1 MTTTKYFFH
10 ALMAG
15 MLLLGTACNK
25 SKTDVRPGN
34 EPDYSNMA
42 KSTVRLITFNKTD
55 LIVNS
60 TRVTN
65 WYATTLSNPVDLP
78 YPTPYF
84 PASGKFNGSWYLPQ
98 QFLDNKGQATIKAG
112 NPGGTGQP
120 DFIADSFQ
128 VQEDY
133 YKPWDYYLGTSAAAK
148 NGIYSMT
155 AVPRNTALPGDP
167 THIRIRLVNIGMATG
182 NGSGT
187 LSLAY
192 ANGTPVSTTTSGIAN
207 HSWSDYIELPY
218 GSYQFKVLI
227 DGSGLQIP
235 GRPALLTDAASQT
248 NYSLGGTQVYY
259 APVQT
264 FQPGG
269 VYTIVVAQMSS
280 VYQYK
285 EYPLYP
291 NCFTVVTDVDPAANL
306 TYGRLQLVNAFDESE
321 KGMVIQVD
329 GVSQVPVTYGNAGG
343 YTILV
348 AGTHHIKATDA
359 TGKTAMEKDITIRG
373 GDNLTLWA
381 YPATDNSIAMSVIP
395 NNMGGL
401 RSNGTNADG
410 SDGANNSYDPLKYK
424 VLVQTR
430 FLNLCPDLPYV
441 SFTAKNGALF
451 TEAMFSAA
459 AAAQQLQ
466 PGLAPSAVTVPYP
479 YIDLGVVTGGAVEA
493 YQSQPGVLPGNRLI
507 NVPALTKMDFV
518 KMPAMYFLDGNAGA
532 ESGVYT
538 VALIGRNNSSQH
550 PRMIVV
556 KHNQ

>member
-1 MTTTKYFFH
+1 MSMTTTKYIFH
-10 ALMAG
+10 AVMAG
-15 MLLLGTACNK
+15 MLLLGVSCDKNK
-25 SKTDVRPGN
+25 MDVRPGN
-34 EPDYSNMA
+34 EPNYSNMA

-55 LIVNS
+55 LIVNN

-65 WYATTLSNPVDLP
+65 WYVPTATNPVDLP

-84 PASGKFNGSWYLPQ
+84 PVSGKFNGSWYLPQ
-98 QFLDNKGQATIKAG
+98 QFLDSKGQATIQSVTMP
-112 NPGGTGQP
+112 N
-120 DFIADSFQ
+120 FITDSFQ

-133 YKPWDYYLGTSAAAK
+133 YKPTDYYLATSAVAHMG
-148 NGIYSMT
+148 GIYTVS
-155 AVPRNTALPGDP
+155 AVPRSTAIPADP
-167 THIRIRLVNIGMATG
+167 RHIRIRLVNIGMAAG
-182 NGSGT
+182 NGGGT

-192 ANGTPVSTTTSGIAN
+192 ANGTPVNAATSGIAN
-207 HSWSDYIELPY
+207 HRWSDYIEIPY
-218 GSYQFKVLI
+218 GTYQFKVLI

-235 GRPALLTDAASQT
+235 GRPALLTDAATQE
-248 NYSLGGTQVYY
+248 NFSLGGTQVYY
-259 APVQT
+259 SAVQT

-269 VYTIVVAQMSS
+269 VYTIVVAQMPG
-280 VYQYK
+280 VYQYR

-291 NCFTVVTDVDPAANL
+291 NCFDVITDVDPAANI

-321 KGMVIQVD
+321 KGLSILLD
-329 GVSQVPVTYGNAGG
+329 DTQVPSVTYGNAGD

-359 TGKTAMEKDITIRG
+359 AGKTIIEKDVTIRG

-381 YPATDNSIAMSVIP
+381 FPNKDNSIGMTVIP
-395 NNMGGL
+395 NNMGGI
-401 RSNGTNADG
+401 RNTGTNADG
-410 SDGANNSYDPLKYK
+410 GDGANNSYDPLKYK

-430 FLNLCPDLPYV
+430 FLNFCPDLPYV
-441 SFTAKNGALF
+441 TFTNPNGRLF
-451 TEAMFSAA
+451 TEGLFSAA
-459 AAAQQLQ
+459 PAAQQLQ
-466 PGLAPSAVTVPYP
+466 PGLAPSPVAVPYP

-518 KMPAMYFLDGNAGA
+518 KMPAMYFLNGNAGA

-538 VALIGRNNSSQH
+538 VALIGRNSSSQH